1 MPIPEPNDDET
12 QKDFIS
18 RCMGDDVMVAD
29 YTDREQRAAVC
40 YGQWRKAKG
49 KSMLPLLDKQARYE
63 IDVLDAKLKAKA
75 MGEDGDA
82 GWIEGYASTF
92 NNLDLQ
98 REVVRPGCWAKSI
111 QERVPAGRVKL
122 MVRHYAHGGDVLEC
136 VGGITEANEDDVG
149 LWFHAEL
156 SSVQMAQDVR
166 VKVGEGLIGHSSV
179 GYAPVRWADI
189 IWSDGEPAV
198 ELLEA
203 RWLET
208 TLTNMP
214 ANELAVLTAAKA
226 VLSDSAAL
234 SKIDSR
240 DLTDADRGRI
250 TSVLE
255 QVNILSKTL
264 NSLLTGPA
272 PAAPDNTQ
280 RLAAVHAELEGRRRW
295 LELQAMGL

>member
-1 MPIPEPNDDET
+1 MPIPKPSDGET
-12 QKDFIS
+12 QQEFIS
-18 RCMGDDVMVAD
+18 RCMGDEVMTSE
-29 YTDREQRAAVC
+29 YTDREQRAGVC
-40 YGQWRKAKG
+40 YSQWREVKG
-49 KSMLPLLDKQARYE
+49 KTMIPTLDKQARYE
-63 IDVLDAKLKAKA
+63 IAVTDAKLKAKA
-75 MGEDGDA
+75 LGDEGDA

-98 REVVRPGCWAKSI
+98 REVVRPGCWAKSV

-136 VGGITEANEDDVG
+136 VGGITEAKEDDVG

-179 GYAPVRWADI
+179 GYAPLKWKEI
-189 IWSDGEPAV
+189 EWTDGEPAV

-234 SKIDSR
+234 SKTDSR

-250 TSVLE
+250 VSVLGE
-255 QVNILSKTL
+255 VNTLAKTL

-272 PAAPDNTQ
+272 PAAPDNAK

-295 LELQAMGL
+295 LELQVLGL